1 MGKFD
6 KYFFGWLD
14 LTRDILGIQN
24 NLKTH
29 GSACVTTSASMMKK
43 QTPKIIFYFFSL
55 HLLPSGNFQGS
66 EIWHGN
72 FWGLI
77 FCPGIC

>member
-29 GSACVTTSASMMKK
+29 GNACVTTSASMMKK
-43 QTPKIIFYFFSL
+43 QTPKSFFFFFRYIYCLLEIFKAQKF
-55 HLLPSGNFQGS
+55 GMG
-66 EIWHGN
+66 
-72 FWGLI
+72 I
-77 FCPGIC
+77 FGG